1 MPKNLGKP
9 FFSFVF
15 THLVV
20 LIYVRLVMPML
31 NHAMAHYSIIY
42 TYFAR
47 RIYPSALIQMV

>member
-1 MPKNLGKP
+1 MPKNLGKH